1 MTHSSNRTSNILK
14 GVLIGPVVALLLW
27 PQIGAAADR
36 AKSPAPGKAAAP
48 VPASAERH
56 FKNIKQLTFGR
67 QNAEAYFSFSGNK
80 LIFQSTNN
88 WMKDTYAATLK
99 PDDIPLGCYQMY
111 VMDLDSESVRLVS
124 TGSGATT
131 CGYFF
136 PGDRRILYS
145 STHLHGPNCPPKPKR
160 EGAYRW
166 ALDDY
171 DLFAARIDG
180 QEMQRLT
187 NTPGYDAEATVS
199 PDGKTIIWTSVR
211 DGDLDIY
218 AMDLDGSHHRRLTDD
233 VGYDG
238 GAFFSPDSKRIVY
251 RAAHPTDPAEIAH
264 YKELLGQRLVEP
276 GQLELFIMNADGS
289 GKRQVTS
296 NGASNFSPFFHP
308 DGKRIVFSSNIE
320 TRGEGGRPSF
330 HLYLVGDDGAG
341 LERLT
346 FEGEFNSFPMFSPD
360 GKRVVWVSD
369 RNAKQPGEFN
379 VFLAEWVP

>member
-1 MTHSSNRTSNILK
+1 MKHSSNRTSNLVK

-48 VPASAERH
+48 ASASAERH

-251 RAAHPTDPAEIAH
+251 RASHPTDPAEIAK

-308 DGKRIVFSSNIE
+308 DGKRIVFSSNVE
-320 TRGEGGRPSF
+320 TRGDGGRPSF